1 MPILTAEELTEICLN
16 VFQKLNIPSAEAE
29 IVTRSMVDANRVG
42 HDSHGVIHLPKYVS
56 ELEAGLIQP
65 GAPTETLR
73 ESASIAVLDGNWGF
87 GPVIATRAVELAIQK
102 ARQTDISSV
111 AVSRCNEVGRL
122 GGYACLAADAEMIG
136 LLMANDHGGGTCVAP
151 HGGVEGRLSTNPM
164 ACAVPLAK
172 TSPTSHA
179 EEHSCQTDMTEEPY
193 KKIVLDMST
202 SVVASGK
209 IRVKQHRNEALPDGW
224 LIDAAGESTTNP
236 GDFYG
241 VPPAALLPFGG
252 AVSAHKGFGLSVI
265 VDILAGA
272 LTGAGCS
279 QSADARVGNGLFV
292 LVINVASFRGFPGF
306 SAEIE
311 HFIAYL
317 KSAKCLAGVDAIR
330 MPGERG
336 WETQRRRER
345 EGIPIDAETWAQIQ
359 ALLNDPR

>member
-1 MPILTAEELTEICLN
+1 MPHFTAEELTEICRN
-16 VFQKLNIPSAEAE
+16 VFQKLNIPAAEAE

-42 HDSHGVIHLPKYVS
+42 HDSHGVIHLPKYVR
-56 ELEAGLIQP
+56 ELEEGLIQP
-65 GAPTETLR
+65 GAPTETLH

-102 ARQTDISSV
+102 AKQTDLSSV
-111 AVSRCNEVGRL
+111 AVSRCNETGRL
-122 GGYACLAADAEMIG
+122 GGYACLAAEAEMIA

-151 HGGVEGRLSTNPM
+151 HGGVEGRLSTNPI
-164 ACAVPLAK
+164 ACAVPIEGQD
-172 TSPTSHA
+172 P
-179 EEHSCQTDMTEEPY
+179 
-193 KKIVLDMST
+193 IILDMST

-209 IRVKQHRNEALPDGW
+209 IRVKQHRDEAVPHGW
-224 LIDAAGESTTNP
+224 LIGADSESTTDAD
-236 GDFYG
+236 DFYG

-252 AVSAHKGFGLSVI
+252 IAAHKGFGLSVI
-265 VDILAGA
+265 VDILSGA

-279 QSADARVGNGLFV
+279 QSEDARVGNGLFV

-311 HFIAYL
+311 RFIEYL
-317 KSAKCLAGVDAIR
+317 KSAKRAAGVDAIR

-336 WETQRRRER
+336 WKEQRRRER

-359 ALLNDPR
+359 ILF

>member
-1 MPILTAEELTEICLN
+1 M
-16 VFQKLNIPSAEAE
+16 
-29 IVTRSMVDANRVG
+29 
-42 HDSHGVIHLPKYVS
+42 
-56 ELEAGLIQP
+56 
-65 GAPTETLR
+65 
-73 ESASIAVLDGNWGF
+73 
-87 GPVIATRAVELAIQK
+87 RA
-102 ARQTDISSV
+102 
-111 AVSRCNEVGRL
+111 GRL

-164 ACAVPLAK
+164 ACAVPIQGQD
-172 TSPTSHA
+172 P
-179 EEHSCQTDMTEEPY
+179 
-193 KKIVLDMST
+193 IVLDMST

-209 IRVKQHRNEALPDGW
+209 IRVKQHRNEALPHGW
-224 LIDAAGESTTNP
+224 LIDGEGESTTNP
-236 GDFYG
+236 DDFYG

-279 QSADARVGNGLFV
+279 QSAEARVGNGLFV

-311 HFIAYL
+311 RFIAYL
-317 KSAKCLAGVDAIR
+317 KSAKCAVGVDAIR

-345 EGIPIDAETWAQIQ
+345 EGIPIDAETWTQIQ
-359 ALLNDPR
+359 ALLD